1 MISAHGLLVVEGGNF
16 LLIINCT
23 QSIKRVQVGK
33 NVKIVKK
40 SEPLVYFFKNASHVV
55 KKNPIR
61 NTCTCTTCVSPRL
74 PDETALICL

>member
-1 MISAHGLLVVEGGNF
+1 MVVFF

-40 SEPLVYFFKNASHVV
+40 SEPLYFFKNASHVV
-55 KKNPIR
+55 KKKIL
-61 NTCTCTTCVSPRL
+61 S
-74 PDETALICL
+74 ETRARAQHLSHLIYQMRP